1 MAICDLLIVHFN
13 RKLDSCLLAEAD
25 GDILVGTRTEADD
38 ELGMVS
44 EDDITESTVRKMCTL
59 LEKRILANQEARTKF
74 PDQPT
79 KFMDSEVELQ
89 EALESM
95 QVVYDFNRVILY
107 FYT

>member
-1 MAICDLLIVHFN
+1 MVNCWYHLFSEVENNLLES
-13 RKLDSCLLAEAD
+13 RAE
-25 GDILVGTRTEADD
+25 GED

-44 EDDITESTVRKMCTL
+44 EEDITESTVRKMCSI

-89 EALESM
+89 ETIESM
-95 QVVYDFNRVILY
+95 QVCHLGFNKFHRFCPQIRTCMVY
-107 FYT
+107 